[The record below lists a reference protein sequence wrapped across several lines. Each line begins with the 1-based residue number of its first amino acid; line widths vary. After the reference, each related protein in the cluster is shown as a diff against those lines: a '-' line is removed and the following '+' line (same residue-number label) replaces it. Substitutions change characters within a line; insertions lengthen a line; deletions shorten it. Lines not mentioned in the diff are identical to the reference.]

1 MSKTKALFAS
11 LLAAA
16 ATVAVPAQAGE
27 SDPVYGALMGKYVYP
42 DAARDARFGLGVNM
56 LVGIPL
62 SDRIN
67 LEINGFSYG
76 AERESDAEHDFYHG
90 VGLDL
95 AWELSGGSFQPLLLV
110 GAGASVEDVQG
121 SANTVPYAN
130 FGTGFIW
137 ALSATNLALR
147 GDMRYATVFNDAVS
161 NESDLFGDLQ
171 FNFGLQFLWSGAQP
185 PAPVVQ
191 VTQAVAPVDS
201 DGDLVPDASDACPNT
216 PPNTAV
222 DVRGCTLD
230 ADGDGVLDAYDRCP
244 NTPAGAKVD
253 VSGCPADADG
263 DGVANGLDQCPD
275 TAPGFKVDPTGCV
288 VQQTVSLH
296 SVGFEV
302 NSSVLTVNARR
313 ILTEVAKT
321 LRGQSGLQV
330 EVGGHTDAQGPA
342 EYNLMLSKKRA
353 ASVVQFL
360 VEQGIASQRLKSE
373 GYGEFYPVATND
385 TAAGR
390 ERNRRV
396 EFKVV
401 GR

>member
-1 MSKTKALFAS
+1 M
-11 LLAAA
+11 
-16 ATVAVPAQAGE
+16 
-27 SDPVYGALMGKYVYP
+27 
-42 DAARDARFGLGVNM
+42 
-56 LVGIPL
+56 
-62 SDRIN
+62 
-67 LEINGFSYG
+67 
-76 AERESDAEHDFYHG
+76 
-90 VGLDL
+90 
-95 AWELSGGSFQPLLLV
+95 
-110 GAGASVEDVQG
+110 
-121 SANTVPYAN
+121 
-130 FGTGFIW
+130 
-137 ALSATNLALR
+137 
-147 GDMRYATVFNDAVS
+147 
-161 NESDLFGDLQ
+161 
-171 FNFGLQFLWSGAQP
+171 
-185 PAPVVQ
+185 
-191 VTQAVAPVDS
+191 
-201 DGDLVPDASDACPNT
+201 
-216 PPNTAV
+216 
-222 DVRGCTLD
+222 
-230 ADGDGVLDAYDRCP
+230 
-244 NTPAGAKVD
+244 
-253 VSGCPADADG
+253 
-263 DGVANGLDQCPD
+263 ANGLDQCPD